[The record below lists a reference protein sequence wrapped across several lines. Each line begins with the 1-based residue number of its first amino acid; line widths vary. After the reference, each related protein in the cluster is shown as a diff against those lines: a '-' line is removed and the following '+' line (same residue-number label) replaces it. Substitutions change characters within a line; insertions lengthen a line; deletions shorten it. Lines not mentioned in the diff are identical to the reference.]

1 MKDYV
6 ITKNGEHCKNLGFDS
21 IEGIYLTIETERDL
35 RKRFPNEVWS
45 HEEYIEEK
53 HGKTINTSEIKV
65 TKVAENNRNFMSEIL
80 EKYKDKKPMD
90 LKTAVERV
98 YPISAMI
105 DGMIE
110 FHQAK
115 KEILLEEISNWL
127 MANTSLEVEKI
138 VDLKMKFVN

>member
-1 MKDYV
+1 MSQ
-6 ITKNGEHCKNLGFDS
+6 NAL
-21 IEGIYLTIETERDL
+21 
-35 RKRFPNEVWS
+35 EVS
-45 HEEYIEEK
+45 
-53 HGKTINTSEIKV
+53 KV
-65 TKVAENNRNFMSEIL
+65 TENNRNFMAEIL

-98 YPISAMI
+98 YPISAMM

-115 KEILLEEISNWL
+115 KEVLLEEISNWL

-138 VDLKMKFVN
+138 VDLKEKFMN